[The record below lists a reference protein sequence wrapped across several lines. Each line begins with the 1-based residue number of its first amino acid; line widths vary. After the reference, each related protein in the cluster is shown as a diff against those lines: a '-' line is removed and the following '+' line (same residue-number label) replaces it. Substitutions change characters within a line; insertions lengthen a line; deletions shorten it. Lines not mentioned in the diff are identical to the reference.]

1 MGLNYILT
9 SWRKKTN
16 KCVYQ
21 NVEIEINTLQRMSSR
36 LTRKKRILW
45 PSAYHVERKPIL
57 TLFTTNSTFHSFY
70 SLSWQLLPT
79 RGNSLKSNCQE
90 STALVFR
97 ESGRERQRECERKRE
112 RASYGG
118 RNVEAQQVALSN
130 SRGLPC
136 WSLPLIRREG
146 WHTGSVGRGEDS
158 GNEAEG
164 EERNKRERRR
174 AKWAPK
180 NLPADRFWCSRHT
193 FQGMMLVKQSFMR
206 RRWGGWRTSNWK
218 LWRDRLLGEAPQPT
232 DSVVGLF
239 LVTGSAVWAQ
249 GGAAPTVWKQKSL

>member
-1 MGLNYILT
+1 
-9 SWRKKTN
+9 
-16 KCVYQ
+16 
-21 NVEIEINTLQRMSSR
+21 MSSR

-45 PSAYHVERKPIL
+45 PSTYHVERKPIL

-79 RGNSLKSNCQE
+79 RGNSLESNCQE

-118 RNVEAQQVALSN
+118 RNVEPQQVALSN

-158 GNEAEG
+158 GNKAEG

-174 AKWAPK
+174 AKRAPK
-180 NLPADRFWCSRHT
+180 NLSTDRFWCSRDR
-193 FQGMMLVKQSFMR
+193 FQGMMLVKQSFTR
-206 RRWGGWRTSNWK
+206 RRLGGWITSNWK
-218 LWRDRLLGEAPQPT
+218 LWHDRLLGEAPQPT
-232 DSVVGLF
+232 DSVVGL
-239 LVTGSAVWAQ
+239 VSGN
-249 GGAAPTVWKQKSL
+249 WKCSVSSGRCRPHSLKTKVSVGVERMNTQASSSSKYV